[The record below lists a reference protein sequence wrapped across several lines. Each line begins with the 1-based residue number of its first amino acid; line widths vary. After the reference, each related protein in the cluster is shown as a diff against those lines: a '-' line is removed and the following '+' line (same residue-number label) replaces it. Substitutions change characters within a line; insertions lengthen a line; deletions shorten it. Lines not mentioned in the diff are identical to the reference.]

1 VAPGFHA
8 VAPEEAVRALHSDIE
23 RGLEP
28 SEASER
34 LTFGSNRIPSPTP
47 DPLLAHLLGKL
58 KEPMSLLLMGLRRGI
73 GLGER
78 LDAAVILAIVAA
90 NAGIALTQ
98 EGRAARSLEALKAL
112 ESSEARVVRG
122 AGPR

>member
-1 VAPGFHA
+1 MGAAA
-8 VAPEEAVRALHSDIE
+8 VA
-23 RGLEP
+23 
-28 SEASER
+28 
-34 LTFGSNRIPSPTP
+34 
-47 DPLLAHLLGKL
+47 
-58 KEPMSLLLMGLRRGI
+58 GI

-98 EGRAARSLEALKAL
+98 EGRARSLEALKAL